1 MCFYPL
7 PDNFL
12 TDFFFKSKYC
22 YYLEV
27 LKENYFPEIL
37 VKIHGC
43 VEEKN
48 IYIYIFALGEGHLVS
63 CCKTANERDRPN

>member
-1 MCFYPL
+1 MAVCFYPL

-22 YYLEV
+22 YYLEA

-48 IYIYIFALGEGHLVS
+48 IYIYICPGG
-63 CCKTANERDRPN
+63 RPLSKLLQDSQ